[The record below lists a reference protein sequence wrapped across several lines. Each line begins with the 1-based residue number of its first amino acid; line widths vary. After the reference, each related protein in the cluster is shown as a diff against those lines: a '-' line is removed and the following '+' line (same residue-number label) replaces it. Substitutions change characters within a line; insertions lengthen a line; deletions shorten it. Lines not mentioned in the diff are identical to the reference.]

1 MDKIARNFGYYRGA
15 MNQNESTNVAITWP
29 EIGANLRQIR
39 LLKGFTLKDV
49 EEKSKGKWKAVV
61 IGSYERGNRA
71 LTIKKAIVLADF
83 YQVPLGHLLGITQN
97 IKTNDPTR
105 IRLDLR
111 KVAQGSNTSQIKLFA
126 AWITGSRQDWN
137 GEILSIRH
145 SDLLPLALTLNLA
158 ESEVLTMLD
167 NANLIYKEAKK

>member
-1 MDKIARNFGYYRGA
+1 MDKIASRFAHYRGA
-15 MNQNESTNVAITWP
+15 MNQNESENVAITWP
-29 EIGANLRQIR
+29 EIGANLRKIR

-97 IKTNDPTR
+97 FKTNDPNR

-137 GEILSIRH
+137 GEILTLRST
-145 SDLLPLALTLNLA
+145 DLDTLTLLLA
-158 ESEVLTMLD
+158 MNRSQLGEWLTQWKITLR
-167 NANLIYKEAKK
+167 

>member
-1 MDKIARNFGYYRGA
+1 MDKTARNFAYYRGV

-29 EIGANLRQIR
+29 EIGANLRKIR

-83 YQVPLGHLLGITQN
+83 YQVPLGHLLGIT
-97 IKTNDPTR
+97 
-105 IRLDLR
+105 
-111 KVAQGSNTSQIKLFA
+111 
-126 AWITGSRQDWN
+126 
-137 GEILSIRH
+137 
-145 SDLLPLALTLNLA
+145 
-158 ESEVLTMLD
+158 
-167 NANLIYKEAKK
+167 

>member
-1 MDKIARNFGYYRGA
+1 MNKTTRIRAQYRVA
-15 MNQNESTNVAITWP
+15 MVQNETVGVAITWP
-29 EIGANLRQIR
+29 EIGANLRKIR
-39 LLKGFTLKDV
+39 LVKGLTLKDV
-49 EEKSKGKWKAVV
+49 EQKSKGKWKAVV
-61 IGSYERGNRA
+61 IGSYERSNRA
-71 LTIKKAIVLADF
+71 LTIKKAIALADF

-111 KVAQGSNTSQIKLFA
+111 KVAKGANTSQIKLFA

-145 SDLLPLALTLNLA
+145 TDLLPLAITLNLA

-167 NANLIYKEAKK
+167 NANLIYKEIKK

>member
-1 MDKIARNFGYYRGA
+1 MDKIADFRPHYRVA
-15 MNQNESTNVAITWP
+15 MNQNETVDVAITWP
-29 EIGANLRQIR
+29 EIGENLRKIR
-39 LLKGFTLKDV
+39 LVKGFTLKDV
-49 EEKSKGKWKAVV
+49 EQKSKGKWKAVV
-61 IGSYERGNRA
+61 IGSYERSNRA
-71 LTIKKAIVLADF
+71 LTIKKAIALADF

-97 IKTNDPTR
+97 IKIKDPTR

-111 KVAQGSNTSQIKLFA
+111 RIAQGANTSQIKLFA

>member
-1 MDKIARNFGYYRGA
+1 M
-15 MNQNESTNVAITWP
+15 AITWP
-29 EIGANLRQIR
+29 EIGENLRKIR
-39 LLKGFTLKDV
+39 LVKGFTLKDV
-49 EEKSKGKWKAVV
+49 EQKSKGKWKAVV
-61 IGSYERGNRA
+61 IGSYERSNRA
-71 LTIKKAIVLADF
+71 LTIKKAIALADF

-97 IKTNDPTR
+97 IKIKDPTR

-111 KVAQGSNTSQIKLFA
+111 RIAQGANTSQIKLFA

-167 NANLIYKEAKK
+167 NANLIYKEVKK

>member
-1 MDKIARNFGYYRGA
+1 MNKITRIRAQYRVA
-15 MNQNESTNVAITWP
+15 MVQNETVDVAITWP
-29 EIGANLRQIR
+29 EIGANLRKIR
-39 LLKGFTLKDV
+39 LVKGLTLKDV
-49 EEKSKGKWKAVV
+49 EQKSKGKWKAVV
-61 IGSYERGNRA
+61 IGSYERSHRA
-71 LTIKKAIVLADF
+71 LTIKKAIALADF

-111 KVAQGSNTSQIKLFA
+111 KVAKGANTSQIKLFA

-145 SDLLPLALTLNLA
+145 TDLLPLAITLNLA

-167 NANLIYKEAKK
+167 NANLIYKEIKK

>member
-1 MDKIARNFGYYRGA
+1 MDQIASSFAHYRGS

-29 EIGANLRQIR
+29 EIGSNLRKIR

-97 IKTNDPTR
+97 LKTNDPNR

-137 GEILSIRH
+137 GEILTLRST
-145 SDLLPLALTLNLA
+145 DLDTLTLLLA
-158 ESEVLTMLD
+158 MNRSQLGEWLTQWKITLR
-167 NANLIYKEAKK
+167 